1 MSHIAP
7 IRRLQ
12 DEAYDYLK
20 EKILA
25 GELVEGELYS
35 ESQLT
40 QTLNMSRTPV
50 RDALLRLN
58 MEGLLEIY
66 PSRGFM
72 IRNVGMAEIK
82 ETLEIRCALE
92 GYAAYVLAERNETRE
107 AREIVRRLNEN
118 IDIHEQMLLNREVD
132 IRKFAEHN
140 IIFHNIMIDYLHNDT
155 ISQTYKKFENK
166 IREMTQQRWEKD
178 RNMMPL
184 VIKAHIQIVALIR
197 SGNKEQAYTRIKLHN
212 DRDYY
217 LGEQACNMQ

>member
-58 MEGLLEIY
+58 MEGFLEIY

-107 AREIVRRLNEN
+107 AREVIRRLNES
-118 IDIHEQMLLNREVD
+118 IDVDEQMLHDGKLD
-132 IRKFAEHN
+132 IRKFAENN
-140 IIFHNIMIDYLHNDT
+140 IAFHNIMIDYLHNET

-166 IREMTQQRWEKD
+166 IREMTQQHLEKVPSAVP
-178 RNMMPL
+178 M

-197 SGNKEQAYTRIKLHN
+197 SGNKEQAYTRVKQHN
-212 DRDYY
+212 DRDFYI
-217 LGEQACNMQ
+217 EE

>member
-107 AREIVRRLNEN
+107 ARGIVRRLNEN
-118 IDIHEQMLLNREVD
+118 IDIHEQMLLDRD
-132 IRKFAEHN
+132 
-140 IIFHNIMIDYLHNDT
+140 IMIDYLHNDT

>member
-58 MEGLLEIY
+58 MEGFLEIY

-82 ETLEIRCALE
+82 ETLEIRCAL
-92 GYAAYVLAERNETRE
+92 
-107 AREIVRRLNEN
+107 
-118 IDIHEQMLLNREVD
+118 
-132 IRKFAEHN
+132 
-140 IIFHNIMIDYLHNDT
+140 
-155 ISQTYKKFENK
+155 
-166 IREMTQQRWEKD
+166 
-178 RNMMPL
+178 
-184 VIKAHIQIVALIR
+184 
-197 SGNKEQAYTRIKLHN
+197 
-212 DRDYY
+212 
-217 LGEQACNMQ
+217 

>member
-58 MEGLLEIY
+58 MEGFLEIY
-66 PSRGFM
+66 PSRGFK

-118 IDIHEQMLLNREVD
+118 IDIHEQMLLDREVD

-140 IIFHNIMIDYLHNDT
+140 IAFHNIMIDYLHNDT

-217 LGEQACNMQ
+217 LGEQACIMQ

>member
-58 MEGLLEIY
+58 MESLLEIY

-72 IRNVGMAEIK
+72 IRDVGMAEIK

-107 AREIVRRLNEN
+107 AREVIRRLNES
-118 IDIHEQMLLNREVD
+118 IDVDEQMLHDGKLD
-132 IRKFAEHN
+132 IRKFAENN
-140 IIFHNIMIDYLHNDT
+140 IAFHNIMIDYLHNET

-166 IREMTQQRWEKD
+166 IREMTQQHLEKVPSAVP
-178 RNMMPL
+178 M

-197 SGNKEQAYTRIKLHN
+197 SGNKEQAYTRVKQHN
-212 DRDYY
+212 DRDFYI
-217 LGEQACNMQ
+217 EE

>member
-118 IDIHEQMLLNREVD
+118 IDIHEQMLLNSPVA
-132 IRKFAEHN
+132 IAAMVSVFIHFPSFHSP
-140 IIFHNIMIDYLHNDT
+140 IIQKRLSLMQQPFSFYFKHYFLFISSVLIITPVCFH
-155 ISQTYKKFENK
+155 
-166 IREMTQQRWEKD
+166 
-178 RNMMPL
+178 
-184 VIKAHIQIVALIR
+184 
-197 SGNKEQAYTRIKLHN
+197 
-212 DRDYY
+212 
-217 LGEQACNMQ
+217 

>member
-72 IRNVGMAEIK
+72 IRDVGMAEIK

-107 AREIVRRLNEN
+107 AREVIRRLNKS
-118 IDIHEQMLLNREVD
+118 IDVDEQMLHDGKLD
-132 IRKFAEHN
+132 IRKFAENN
-140 IIFHNIMIDYLHNDT
+140 IAFHNIMIDYPHNET

-166 IREMTQQRWEKD
+166 IREMTQQHLEKVPSAVP
-178 RNMMPL
+178 M

-197 SGNKEQAYTRIKLHN
+197 SGNKEQAYTRVKQHN
-212 DRDYY
+212 DRDFYI
-217 LGEQACNMQ
+217 EE

>member
-1 MSHIAP
+1 MLAW
-7 IRRLQ
+7 RR
-12 DEAYDYLK
+12 
-20 EKILA
+20 
-25 GELVEGELYS
+25 S
-35 ESQLT
+35 
-40 QTLNMSRTPV
+40 
-50 RDALLRLN
+50 
-58 MEGLLEIY
+58 
-66 PSRGFM
+66 
-72 IRNVGMAEIK
+72 K

-118 IDIHEQMLLNREVD
+118 IDIHEQMLLDREVD

-140 IIFHNIMIDYLHNDT
+140 IAFHNIMIDYLHNDT

>member
-72 IRNVGMAEIK
+72 IRDVGMAEIK

-107 AREIVRRLNEN
+107 AREIIRRLNES
-118 IDIHEQMLLNREVD
+118 IDVDEQMLHDGKLD
-132 IRKFAEHN
+132 IRKFAENN
-140 IIFHNIMIDYLHNDT
+140 IAFHNIMIDYLHNET

-166 IREMTQQRWEKD
+166 IREMTQQHLEKVPSAVP
-178 RNMMPL
+178 M

-197 SGNKEQAYTRIKLHN
+197 SGNKEQAYTRVKQHN
-212 DRDYY
+212 DRDFYI
-217 LGEQACNMQ
+217 EE

>member
-58 MEGLLEIY
+58 MEGFLEIY

-72 IRNVGMAEIK
+72 IRDVGMAEIK

-92 GYAAYVLAERNETRE
+92 GYAAYVLAERNDTRE
-107 AREIVRRLNEN
+107 AREVVRRLNES
-118 IDIHEQMLLNREVD
+118 IDADEQMLHDGKLD
-132 IRKFAEHN
+132 ICKFAENN
-140 IIFHNIMIDYLHNDT
+140 IAFHNIMIDYLHNET

-166 IREMTQQRWEKD
+166 IREMTQQHLEKVPSAVP
-178 RNMMPL
+178 M

-197 SGNKEQAYTRIKLHN
+197 SGNKEQAYTRVKQHN
-212 DRDYY
+212 DRDFYI
-217 LGEQACNMQ
+217 EE

>member
-58 MEGLLEIY
+58 MEGFLEIY

-107 AREIVRRLNEN
+107 AREVIRRLNES
-118 IDIHEQMLLNREVD
+118 IDVDEQMLHDGKLD
-132 IRKFAEHN
+132 IRKFAENN
-140 IIFHNIMIDYLHNDT
+140 IAFHNIMIDYLHNDT

-166 IREMTQQRWEKD
+166 IREMTQQHLEKVPSAVP
-178 RNMMPL
+178 M

-197 SGNKEQAYTRIKLHN
+197 SGNKEQAYTRVKQHN
-212 DRDYY
+212 DRDFYI
-217 LGEQACNMQ
+217 EE

>member
-72 IRNVGMAEIK
+72 IRDVGMAEIK

-107 AREIVRRLNEN
+107 AREVIRRLNES
-118 IDIHEQMLLNREVD
+118 IDVDEQMLHDGKLD
-132 IRKFAEHN
+132 IRKFAENN
-140 IIFHNIMIDYLHNDT
+140 IAFHNIMIDYLHNET

-166 IREMTQQRWEKD
+166 IREMTQQHLEKVPSAVP
-178 RNMMPL
+178 M

-197 SGNKEQAYTRIKLHN
+197 SGNKEQAYTRVKQHN
-212 DRDYY
+212 DRDFYI
-217 LGEQACNMQ
+217 EE

>member
-72 IRNVGMAEIK
+72 IRDVGMAEIK

-92 GYAAYVLAERNETRE
+92 GYAAYVLAERNETRK
-107 AREIVRRLNEN
+107 AREVIRRLNES
-118 IDIHEQMLLNREVD
+118 IDVDEQMLHDGKLD
-132 IRKFAEHN
+132 IRKFAENN
-140 IIFHNIMIDYLHNDT
+140 IAFHNIMIDYLHNET

-166 IREMTQQRWEKD
+166 IREMTQQHLEKVPSAVP
-178 RNMMPL
+178 M

-197 SGNKEQAYTRIKLHN
+197 SGNKEQAYTRVKQHN
-212 DRDYY
+212 DRDFYI
-217 LGEQACNMQ
+217 EE